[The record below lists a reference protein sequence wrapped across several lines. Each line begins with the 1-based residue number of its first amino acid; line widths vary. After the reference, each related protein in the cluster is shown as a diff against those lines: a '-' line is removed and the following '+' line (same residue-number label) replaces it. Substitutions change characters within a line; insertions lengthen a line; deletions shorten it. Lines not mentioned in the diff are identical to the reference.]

1 MTSTVHKVDLN
12 PNVESR
18 MPRNTFL
25 GEFEQMVLLAILQ
38 GGEDANAFEVRKEL
52 ESSAGRTV
60 TKGAFYTT
68 LDRLER
74 KKYLTWTMRVA
85 EQGRG
90 GMPQRHFNVAP
101 AGVRELRKSR
111 DALVS
116 LWRDGVLEP
125 R

>member
-1 MTSTVHKVDLN
+1 
-12 PNVESR
+12 

-25 GEFEQMVLLAILQ
+25 GEFEQMILLAILQ
-38 GGEDANAFEVRKEL
+38 GGEDANAIEVRKEL

-101 AGVRELRKSR
+101 AGIRELRKSR
-111 DALVS
+111 DALVI

>member
-1 MTSTVHKVDLN
+1 
-12 PNVESR
+12 
-18 MPRNTFL
+18 MPRKTFL
-25 GEFEQMVLLAILQ
+25 GEFEQMILLAILQ

-52 ESSAGRTV
+52 EASAGRTV

-74 KKYLTWTMRVA
+74 KKYLTWIARVA
-85 EQGRG
+85 DEGRG
-90 GMPQRHFNVAP
+90 GMPQRHFQVTTS
-101 AGVRELRKSR
+101 GVEALRKSH